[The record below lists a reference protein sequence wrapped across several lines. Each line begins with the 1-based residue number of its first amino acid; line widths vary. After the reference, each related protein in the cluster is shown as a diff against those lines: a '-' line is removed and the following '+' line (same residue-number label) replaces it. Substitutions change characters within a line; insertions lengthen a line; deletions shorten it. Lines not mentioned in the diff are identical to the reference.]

1 MDNPSPCFCIPLR
14 KGILT
19 IGIVDI
25 IFGALGAGLGV
36 FFIFAVIFTPTT
48 TGGGNGLNNT
58 TITTTT
64 TPTPSPYNSDEGRVI
79 ITTNNAS
86 SVSTSKYRPST
97 SMVYTLLVL
106 WVFYCLL
113 LIGFG
118 VILIM
123 GLAREKLMLLKAW
136 LAFRAVGI
144 LYTLGTFVAFVFLGD
159 AATIQPS
166 IVDGISCLYG
176 LYCIYVVYILSVEVK
191 MKTSG
196 GLPFPTK
203 PMPFKNNDIEQQLPP
218 SSTA

>member
-14 KGILT
+14 KGVLT
-19 IGIVDI
+19 IGIVDV

-36 FFIFAVIFTPTT
+36 FFIFAVIFTPVS
-48 TGGGNGLNNT
+48 TGGGGGALNT
-58 TITTTT
+58 TTTTTTT
-64 TPTPSPYNSDEGRVI
+64 TPSYNSEEGGL
-79 ITTNNAS
+79 ITTNTS
-86 SVSTSKYRPST
+86 KVSTSKYRPST

-123 GLAREKLMLLKAW
+123 GLAKEKLMLLKAW
-136 LAFRAVGI
+136 LAFRVVGI

-203 PMPFKNNDIEQQLPP
+203 PMPFRNEELP

>member
-14 KGILT
+14 KGVLT
-19 IGIVDI
+19 IGIVDV

-36 FFIFAVIFTPTT
+36 FFIFAVIFTPVS
-48 TGGGNGLNNT
+48 TGGGNALNT
-58 TITTTT
+58 TTTTTTT
-64 TPTPSPYNSDEGRVI
+64 TPSYNSEEGGL
-79 ITTNNAS
+79 ITTNS
-86 SVSTSKYRPST
+86 SKVSTSKYRPST
-97 SMVYTLLVL
+97 SMVYILLVL

-123 GLAREKLMLLKAW
+123 GLAKEKLMLLKAW
-136 LAFRAVGI
+136 LSFKVVGV

-159 AATIQPS
+159 SATIQPS
-166 IVDGISCLYG
+166 IVDGISCLYS
-176 LYCIYVVYILSVEVK
+176 LYGIYVVYILSVEVK

-203 PMPFKNNDIEQQLPP
+203 PMPFKNEEAPP
-218 SSTA
+218 PQSSTA